1 MSITDDSGYNRE
13 SKYIREKEAAQRE
26 KLKQERDAAKKA
38 QEKEAHW
45 MKCPKCGSDMVE
57 KEMDNV
63 MIDQCTECQGIYFD
77 AGELELVLKREEG
90 KSFFNT
96 FKGIFK

>member
-1 MSITDDSGYNRE
+1 MSLTDKTGYDLE
-13 SKYIREKEAAQRE
+13 SKHIREKEAAYRKQ
-26 KLKQERDAAKKA
+26 LQQERLDAKKA

-63 MIDQCTECQGIYFD
+63 MIDQCTDCHGIYFD
-77 AGELELVLKREEG
+77 AGELDLILKREES
-90 KSFFNT
+90 KSFMDRI
-96 FKGIFK
+96 KGILK

>member
-1 MSITDDSGYNRE
+1 MSIGNDSGYDRE
-13 SKYIREKEAAQRE
+13 SKYIREKEAEIRE
-26 KLKQERDAAKKA
+26 TLRQERETAKKT

-45 MKCPKCGSDMVE
+45 MKCPKCGSDMEE

-90 KSFFNT
+90 KSFFNS

>member
-1 MSITDDSGYNRE
+1 MSLTNDSGYDME

-26 KLKQERDAAKKA
+26 KLQEERDAAKKS

-57 KEMDNV
+57 KELDNV
-63 MIDQCTECQGIYFD
+63 MIDQCTECEGIYFD
-77 AGELELVLKREEG
+77 AGELEMVLKREES
-90 KSFFNT
+90 KSFLDK
-96 FKGIFK
+96 FKGLIS